1 MAANLDL
8 NVLAISTDGIVVE
21 ELDVEVIVLE

>member
-1 MAANLDL
+1 MAANLNL
-8 NVLAISTDGIVVE
+8 NELAISTDGIVVV